1 MKKLF
6 YPLAITFL
14 LLFNACETFKKTT
27 NTTSNQ
33 GAMETNI
40 ITGKKWKLIELKGKK
55 VADKINNKEPFLLL
69 EGAENRYSASGG
81 CNGIGGTFTLTKMG
95 KIKFS
100 LGVSTMMMCPDM
112 SAENGLKDV
121 LSETDNYTISA
132 DGNTLSLNK
141 VRMAPLARFVVVTD
155 NTANTQNLNGTWQVD
170 YVSGAKIAF
179 EGLYPGK
186 KPMIVFNVAEG
197 KATGNSSCNTFN
209 VGFTLKGNDIRF
221 NNPATTMMA
230 CPGEGEAV
238 FFKTLKTVN
247 KYDING
253 NTLNLIMGDI
263 AVMRLQRK

>member
-1 MKKLF
+1 MKKIF
-6 YPLAITFL
+6 YPLALAFL
-14 LLFNACETFKKTT
+14 LLFNACEMFKKTAD
-27 NTTSNQ
+27 TTSNQ
-33 GAMETNI
+33 GAMETNV
-40 ITGKKWKLIELKGKK
+40 ITGKKWKLIELNGKK
-55 VADKINNKEPFLLL
+55 VADKVNNKEPFLLL
-69 EGAENRYSASGG
+69 EAAENRYSASGG

-121 LSETDNYTISA
+121 LSEADNYTISA
-132 DGNTLSLNK
+132 DGSTLSLNK
-141 VRMAPLARFVVVTD
+141 ARMAPLARFVAAAD
-155 NTANTQNLNGTWQVD
+155 SKNAQSLNGTWEVD

-186 KPMIVFNVAEG
+186 KPVIVFNVADG

-209 VGFTLKGNDIRF
+209 VGFTLKGNDIKF
-221 NNPATTMMA
+221 KDAATTMMA